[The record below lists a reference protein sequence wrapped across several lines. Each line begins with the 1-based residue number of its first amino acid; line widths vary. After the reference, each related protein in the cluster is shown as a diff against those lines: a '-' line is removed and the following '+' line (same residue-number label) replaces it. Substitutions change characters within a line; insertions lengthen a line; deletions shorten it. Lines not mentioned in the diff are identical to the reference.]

1 MLLQRCDISDEIFAI
16 SEEKFG
22 KEPVYLS
29 LSGMFSEKGLI
40 YTYQEYLQHLETTK
54 QFAEEHAGYDLKT
67 DAVHTFRNI
76 QIQISVGKWVVV
88 SKNNAPSIHFV
99 IKHPKMIRAFEDF
112 YRAGSSFVA
121 DVKNKL

>member
-16 SEEKFG
+16 SEEEFG

-29 LSGMFSEKGLI
+29 LSGMFSEKGLR

-54 QFAEEHAGYDLKT
+54 QFAEEHAG
-67 DAVHTFRNI
+67 
-76 QIQISVGKWVVV
+76 
-88 SKNNAPSIHFV
+88 
-99 IKHPKMIRAFEDF
+99 
-112 YRAGSSFVA
+112 SSFVA

>member
-16 SEEKFG
+16 SEEEFG
-22 KEPVYLS
+22 KVPVYLS
-29 LSGMFSEKGLI
+29 LSGMFSEKGLR

-54 QFAEEHAGYDLKT
+54 QFAEEH
-67 DAVHTFRNI
+67 
-76 QIQISVGKWVVV
+76 
-88 SKNNAPSIHFV
+88 V

-112 YRAGSSFVA
+112 CRAGSSFVA

>member
-1 MLLQRCDISDEIFAI
+1 MTKFILEKGTICDEIYVL

-22 KEPVYLS
+22 KEPVYLP
-29 LSGMFSEKGLI
+29 LSGMFSEKGLR

-54 QFAEEHAGYDLKT
+54 QFAEEH
-67 DAVHTFRNI
+67 
-76 QIQISVGKWVVV
+76 
-88 SKNNAPSIHFV
+88 V

-112 YRAGSSFVA
+112 CRAGSSFVA